1 MSRGWF
7 LKSCRDYST
16 KFNCRLRTV
25 RVNFV
30 RTHHVRRIKAY
41 DQQQQVL
48 LSRVLCPS
56 VRGNQRGKD
65 TFTAWACSIVAVFVG
80 IQELNAPRGVFIL
93 CFTGNPGVLRVNCAF
108 NRQRYF
114 TFRYTFKT

>member
-16 KFNCRLRTV
+16 MFNGRLRTV
-25 RVNFV
+25 HVNFV

-41 DQQQQVL
+41 DQHPQIL

-56 VRGNQRGKD
+56 VHGNQRKRYFYRVGQMLGL
-65 TFTAWACSIVAVFVG
+65 FCNIVAAG
-80 IQELNAPRGVFIL
+80 RDIKLL
-93 CFTGNPGVLRVNCAF
+93 S
-108 NRQRYF
+108 
-114 TFRYTFKT
+114 

>member
-16 KFNCRLRTV
+16 KFNGRLRAV

-41 DQQQQVL
+41 DRS
-48 LSRVLCPS
+48 SRRFFFPESC
-56 VRGNQRGKD
+56 VRQFAETSGKD
-65 TFTAWACSIVAVFVG
+65 TFTAWACGQVG
-80 IQELNAPRGVFIL
+80 IKVEPAGYGYREASA
-93 CFTGNPGVLRVNCAF
+93 GNKDGAERKVTEA
-108 NRQRYF
+108 YF
-114 TFRYTFKT
+114 HLTSGGSDEGE

>member
-16 KFNCRLRTV
+16 KFNGRLRTV

-30 RTHHVRRIKAY
+30 RTQHHVRRIKAY
-41 DQQQQVL
+41 DQQPQIL

-56 VRGNQRGKD
+56 VRGNQRK
-65 TFTAWACSIVAVFVG
+65 
-80 IQELNAPRGVFIL
+80 
-93 CFTGNPGVLRVNCAF
+93 
-108 NRQRYF
+108 RYF
-114 TFRYTFKT
+114 YRVGLGSCVMSHLYYTIDRTMLKN

>member
-16 KFNCRLRTV
+16 KFNSRLRTV

-41 DQQQQVL
+41 DQQPQIL

-56 VRGNQRGKD
+56 VRGNQRK
-65 TFTAWACSIVAVFVG
+65 
-80 IQELNAPRGVFIL
+80 
-93 CFTGNPGVLRVNCAF
+93 
-108 NRQRYF
+108 RYF
-114 TFRYTFKT
+114 YRVGQENTRKTCRLVRPFLTNLTVKLFKMTPRRVILKIIAPCNYKMTRLGVMLSD

>member
-16 KFNCRLRTV
+16 KFNGRLRTV

-41 DQQQQVL
+41 DQQPQIL

-56 VRGNQRGKD
+56 VRGNQRKRFFYRVGL
-65 TFTAWACSIVAVFVG
+65 ASQGGRSCSAVSISFV
-80 IQELNAPRGVFIL
+80 LYL
-93 CFTGNPGVLRVNCAF
+93 SL
-108 NRQRYF
+108 QRSRF
-114 TFRYTFKT
+114 F